1 MTPVK
6 KKHKPTRLTTVYENL
21 ILSLL
26 VIVAVY
32 LIINIINKRKEIVEF
47 VFPSDASGGRMIAG
61 WAGLLAVTI
70 FLIRIT
76 SE

>member
-6 KKHKPTRLTTVYENL
+6 KKHKPTRLTTVYVNL

-26 VIVAVY
+26 VIVAVSL
-32 LIINIINKRKEIVEF
+32 LIKRKQIVEF
-47 VFPSDASGGRMIAG
+47 VFPPDASGGRMIAG
-61 WAGLLAVTI
+61 WVGILAVTMI
-70 FLIRIT
+70 LIRMT